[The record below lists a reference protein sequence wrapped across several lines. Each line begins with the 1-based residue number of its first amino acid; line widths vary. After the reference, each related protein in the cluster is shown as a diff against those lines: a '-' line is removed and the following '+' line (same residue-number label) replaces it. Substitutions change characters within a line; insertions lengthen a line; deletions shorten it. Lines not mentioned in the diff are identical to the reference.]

1 MIGFILLG
9 LILLLVILIIV
20 LNKLKTKAIRLLS
33 DLADL
38 QNGAPLETYKEEW
51 EKTMYEVHDFLNKYE

>member
-9 LILLLVILIIV
+9 LV
-20 LNKLKTKAIRLLS
+20 LAFLYISNKKSKKAIRLLS

>member
-9 LILLLVILIIV
+9 FIVLLVILLLV
-20 LNKLKTKAIRLLS
+20 LNELKAKAIRLLS

-38 QNGAPLETYKEEW
+38 QNGTPLETYKEEW
-51 EKTMYEVHDFLNKYE
+51 EKTMNEVHDFLNKYE